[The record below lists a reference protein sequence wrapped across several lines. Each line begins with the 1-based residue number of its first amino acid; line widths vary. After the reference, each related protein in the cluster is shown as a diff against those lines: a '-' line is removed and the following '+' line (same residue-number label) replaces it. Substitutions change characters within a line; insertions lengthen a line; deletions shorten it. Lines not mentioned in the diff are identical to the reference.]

1 MATTHH
7 ARGRIRQIGDE
18 RLQDEDDR
26 DIADEVDIPAV
37 ATDRI
42 GTLPKWNLPTATAMQ
57 IHRDHIDWSWQGAPV
72 RLGVTRM
79 GAGPTVLMLPA
90 LSSISTRGEMRPLQ
104 ERLAAAFTTVAID
117 WPGFGDAPR
126 PAVRW
131 QPDAYRAL
139 LADVLEQ
146 AVERPLATVA
156 AGHAAGYCLAAARTR
171 PGTTGRLC
179 LVAPTWRGPLPTV
192 MGKRH
197 TAFRH
202 IVRAG
207 DLPVIGDL
215 IYRLNVNPFTMRMM
229 ALGHVYRDPG
239 ALPERVMAEKLA
251 VTRAAGARHASIRF
265 VVGELDPMTS
275 REEFLDAAR
284 QVTEPILVIYGA
296 DTPPKS
302 KAEMAKLAALPNGK
316 LAIHEEFAEEVAGAL
331 QAFLHDA

>member
-1 MATTHH
+1 
-7 ARGRIRQIGDE
+7 
-18 RLQDEDDR
+18 
-26 DIADEVDIPAV
+26 
-37 ATDRI
+37 
-42 GTLPKWNLPTATAMQ
+42 MQ
-57 IHRDHIDWSWQGAPV
+57 IQHDHIDWSWQGAPV

-131 QPDAYRAL
+131 QPDAYRAF
-139 LADVLEQ
+139 LANVLEQ

-156 AGHAAGYCLAAARTR
+156 AGHAAGYCLAAAHAR

-197 TAFRH
+197 TAFGH
-202 IVRAG
+202 IARVG
-207 DLPVIGDL
+207 DLPAIGHL
-215 IYRLNVNPFTMRMM
+215 IYRLNVNPFMVRKM

-239 ALPERVMAEKLA
+239 ALPERVLAEKLA

-275 REEFLDAAR
+275 REEFLGTAR

-302 KAEMAKLAALPNGK
+302 KAEMAALAALPNVRTALLPAGK
-316 LAIHEEFAEEVAGAL
+316 LAIHEEFTDQVARAL
-331 QAFLHDA
+331 RAFLLGT

>member
-1 MATTHH
+1 
-7 ARGRIRQIGDE
+7 
-18 RLQDEDDR
+18 
-26 DIADEVDIPAV
+26 
-37 ATDRI
+37 
-42 GTLPKWNLPTATAMQ
+42 MQ
-57 IHRDHIDWSWQGAPV
+57 IYRDHIDWSWQGAPV

-104 ERLAAAFTTVAID
+104 ERLAASFTTVAID

-131 QPDAYRAL
+131 QPDAYRAF

-156 AGHAAGYCLAAARTR
+156 AGHAAGYCLNAARAR

-192 MGKRH
+192 TGKRH

-202 IVRAG
+202 IARAG
-207 DLPVIGDL
+207 DLPAIGDL
-215 IYRLNVNPFTMRMM
+215 IYRLNVNPFMVRMM

-265 VVGELDPMTS
+265 VVGELDPMTT
-275 REEFLDAAR
+275 REEFLDTAR
-284 QVTEPILVIYGA
+284 QVAEPILVIYGA

-302 KAEMAKLAALPNGK
+302 KAEMAELAALPNVRAELLPAGK
-316 LAIHEEFAEEVAGAL
+316 LAIHEEFAEEVAEAL
-331 QAFLHDA
+331 RAFLESA